1 MMKKS
6 ICIIDD
12 DSLYKLLL
20 IKSINKLNMEVQIN
34 CFANG
39 REGYDSIYKD
49 LNTAENL
56 PDIIFLDINMPE
68 MDGWE
73 FMDEFIQIQKSL
85 SKKIT
90 IYIVSSSIAFQDT
103 EKANRYKEISG
114 YIIKPFQA
122 DCLKKILS
130 DV

>member
-1 MMKKS
+1 F
-6 ICIIDD
+6 I
-12 DSLYKLLL
+12 
-20 IKSINKLNMEVQIN
+20 
-34 CFANG
+34 F
-39 REGYDSIYKD
+39 KD
-49 LNTAENL
+49 LNTVENL

>member
-1 MMKKS
+1 MMKKN

-20 IKSINKLNMEVQIN
+20 VKAINKLNMEVQIN
-34 CFANG
+34 CFENG
-39 REGYDSIYKD
+39 QEGYDSIYKD
-49 LNTAENL
+49 SKEPKNL

-73 FMDEFIQIQKSL
+73 FMDEFIRIQDTL

-114 YIIKPFQA
+114 YIVKPFQS

-130 DV
+130 EC